1 MNHENLQRRLKTMI
15 YGDGTT
21 PLGYV
26 VRRGLSGAKE
36 WESNLKVELRA
47 NGVEFFSFIVPSDH
61 TEGVIVDTIHDHLV
75 EKLDEDT
82 EEIRVNFKHETDDD
96 VLFGAFTR
104 LIDISHYNYL
114 RGTP

>member
-1 MNHENLQRRLKTMI
+1 MNQYLNNQLKTMI

-21 PLGYV
+21 PLGYS
-26 VRRGLSGAKE
+26 VRRALNGAKE

-82 EEIRVNFKHETDDD
+82 EEIKINFKHETDD
-96 VLFGAFTR
+96 VLFTSFTR
-104 LIDISHYNYL
+104 LIVQ
-114 RGTP
+114 